1 MGCSYVHV
9 LFFYQIDMHKFSLS
23 VYWNKYLKGLWQLA
37 FVVEGIFLTMSNSD
51 VLDEDVSPQKV
62 VGLALPFESRCSGY
76 AMFQQ
81 SYEVIIN

>member
-1 MGCSYVHV
+1 
-9 LFFYQIDMHKFSLS
+9 
-23 VYWNKYLKGLWQLA
+23 
-37 FVVEGIFLTMSNSD
+37 MSNSD